1 MEQKL
6 AGGCV
11 WTFEQF
17 ERDGRLVSS
26 RTVHN
31 LMPEEGRSYV
41 IDAAIANAAQRTAW
55 YCGVYEGDFTPDGT
69 ETAATIAGAAAECTA
84 YSDAT
89 RPAIVFGTVSDGSID
104 NGASK
109 VEMTFT
115 ADKTLYG
122 GFVSSS
128 PVKGGTTG
136 VLLSVARAG
145 PEVVRAGRK
154 LVVSVSFN
162 LVSM

>member
-6 AGGCV
+6 AGGCA

-17 ERDGRLVSS
+17 EPDGRLVSS
-26 RTVHN
+26 RTVRN
-31 LMPEEGRSYV
+31 LMPEEGRNYV
-41 IDAAIANAAQRTAW
+41 IGAAIADAPQRTAW

-69 ETAATIAGAAAECTA
+69 ETAATIVGAAAECTA
-84 YSDAT
+84 YSGAV
-89 RPAIVFGTVSDGSID
+89 RPTVVFGTVSDGSID
-104 NGASK
+104 NAAAK

-154 LVVSVSFN
+154 LVVSISFN

>member
-6 AGGCV
+6 AGGCD

-17 ERDGRLVSS
+17 EPDGRLVSS
-26 RTVHN
+26 RTVRN
-31 LMPEEGRSYV
+31 LMPEEGRNYV
-41 IDAAIANAAQRTAW
+41 IGAAIADAPQRTAW

-69 ETAATIAGAAAECTA
+69 ETAATIVGAAAECTA
-84 YSDAT
+84 YSGAV
-89 RPAIVFGTVSDGSID
+89 RPTVVFGTVSDGSID
-104 NGASK
+104 NAAAK

-154 LVVSVSFN
+154 LVVSISFK